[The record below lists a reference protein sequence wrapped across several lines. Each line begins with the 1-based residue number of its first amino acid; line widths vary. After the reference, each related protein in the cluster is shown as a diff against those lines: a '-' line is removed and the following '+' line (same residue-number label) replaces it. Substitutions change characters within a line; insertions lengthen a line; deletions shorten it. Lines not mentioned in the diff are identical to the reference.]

1 MTRRRDVSA
10 WLFVLAAAAVAVLV
24 VTAHQ
29 RADRRDAAAGRAAA
43 DRYVA
48 GIMPCLPAALALVD
62 ADPTLRAAAA
72 AQHVDVNSRALT
84 AGGDPVLAAVLL
96 RRDRLLT
103 GCGR

>member
-1 MTRRRDVSA
+1 VTRRRDVSA
-10 WLFVLAAAAVAVLV
+10 WLFVVVAVVVAVLV
-24 VTAHQ
+24 VSAHQ

-48 GIMPCLPAALALVD
+48 SIEPCLPAALALVD

-72 AQHVDVNSRALT
+72 AQHVDVNARSLV
-84 AGGDPVLAAVLL
+84 AGGDPTLAAVLL
-96 RRDRLLT
+96 RRDRLLA